1 MNTPTPEAPS
11 APPHRGGA
19 TSGPAK
25 PDPRWPLGGGAA
37 GIVAV
42 DHVVKGELV
51 RGGEQDHG
59 RFTTPR
65 LDLDTLVWP
74 RSEPGPAFDTPLAE
88 IVDVLVAL
96 GAWLAA
102 DPEGVV
108 AEALEHSVQAG
119 ALPRPLA
126 EFSYAHIGKPFD
138 HRSIAFQ
145 VERELGGA
153 DVLDGW
159 REIADTP
166 SGRPARI
173 RAFPPRL
180 IHVVAGNAPGVSA
193 QTVLRGALTKG
204 VHLLKLPSNDLF
216 TAPALLRGLAAVAP
230 GHPLTR
236 SFSAVYWRGG
246 DAAVES
252 VLFRPQ
258 FFDKIVAW
266 GGEASI
272 RSAVKYLGPG
282 FELVSFD
289 PKTSISLIGR
299 EAFESAEVLEQVAE
313 RAAFDATLMNQQACA
328 SSRFQFVEGSVA
340 DVDRYCALLQ
350 RRMAV
355 ERPTASAIGRAVP
368 GALRDE
374 IDGLRLL
381 EPEVRIWGGYGGEGL
396 VIRSIEPVDFHP
408 DGKIVNVVPVSDLA
422 DAVRHA
428 NVATQTVG
436 IWPPARKASLRD
448 ALASR
453 GVQRVV
459 NLGGSAGIEMG
470 LPHDGFHPLQ
480 RFVRW
485 VNDEG

>member
-1 MNTPTPEAPS
+1 MN
-11 APPHRGGA
+11 
-19 TSGPAK
+19 
-25 PDPRWPLGGGAA
+25 A
-37 GIVAV
+37 GIVPV
-42 DHVVKGELV
+42 CQIIKGEVV
-51 RGGEQDHG
+51 RGDEQVHG
-59 RFTTPR
+59 RFATAR

-74 RSEPGPAFDTPLAE
+74 RSEPGPAFDTPLAD
-88 IVDVLVAL
+88 IIDVLVQL

-102 DPEGVV
+102 DPQGAV
-108 AEALEHSVQAG
+108 AEALECSLRTG
-119 ALPRPLA
+119 PLPRPLMEHA
-126 EFSYAHIGKPFD
+126 YANIGKPFER
-138 HRSIAFQ
+138 RSIAFQ
-145 VERELGGA
+145 IERELGGA

-159 REIADTP
+159 REVTDTP

-180 IHVVAGNAPGVSA
+180 IHIVAGNAPGVSA

-204 VHLLKLPSNDLF
+204 VNLLKLPSNDLF
-216 TAPALLRGLAAVAP
+216 TAPAILRGLAAVAP

-246 DAAVES
+246 DASVEAT
-252 VLFRPQ
+252 LFRPQ

-299 EAFESAEVLEQVAE
+299 DAFASSEALAEVAE

-340 DVDRYCALLQ
+340 EVDRYCALLQ
-350 RRMAV
+350 QRMNV
-355 ERPTASAIGRAVP
+355 DRPTASAIGAPVP
-368 GALRDE
+368 SALRDE
-374 IDGLRLL
+374 IDGLRMM
-381 EPEVRIWGGYGGEGL
+381 EPEVRVWGGYGGEGV
-396 VIRSIEPVDFHP
+396 VIRSDQPVDFQP
-408 DGKIVNVVPVSDLA
+408 DGKIVNVVPVRDLA
-422 DAVRHA
+422 DAVRFA

-436 IWPPARKASLRD
+436 VWPPSRKAGLRD

-459 NLGGSAGIEMG
+459 NLGGTAGIEMG

-485 VNDEG
+485 VNDEGVEGDCA

>member
-1 MNTPTPEAPS
+1 MNA
-11 APPHRGGA
+11 
-19 TSGPAK
+19 
-25 PDPRWPLGGGAA
+25 D
-37 GIVAV
+37 IVPV
-42 DHVVKGELV
+42 CHIVKGEV
-51 RGGEQDHG
+51 VTGAEQVHG
-59 RFTTPR
+59 RFATPK
-65 LDLDTLVWP
+65 LDLDQLVWP
-74 RSEPGPAFDTPLAE
+74 RSAPGPAFDTPLAE
-88 IVDVLVAL
+88 IVDVLVEL

-102 DPEGVV
+102 DPQGAV
-108 AEALEHSVQAG
+108 AEALEHSLRTG
-119 ALPRPLA
+119 PLPRPLM
-126 EFSYAHIGKPFD
+126 EHSYAHIGKPFD
-138 HRSIAFQ
+138 RRSIAFQ
-145 VERELGGA
+145 IERELGGA

-159 REIADTP
+159 REIANTP

-180 IHVVAGNAPGVSA
+180 IHIVAGNAPGVSA

-204 VHLLKLPSNDLF
+204 VNLLKLPSNDLF
-216 TAPALLRGLAAVAP
+216 TAPAILRGLAAVAP

-246 DAAVES
+246 DASVEGT
-252 VLFRPQ
+252 LFRPQ

-299 EAFESAEVLEQVAE
+299 EAFASSESLADVAE

-328 SSRFQFVEGSVA
+328 SSRFQFVEGSVEE
-340 DVDRYCALLQ
+340 VDRYCALLQ
-350 RRMAV
+350 KRMNV
-355 ERPTASAIGRAVP
+355 DRPTASAIGAPVP
-368 GALRDE
+368 PALRDE
-374 IDGLRLL
+374 LDGLRML
-381 EPEVRIWGGYGGEGL
+381 EPEVRLWGGYGGEGL
-396 VIRSIEPVDFHP
+396 VIRTADPVDFHP
-408 DGKIVNVVPVSDLA
+408 DGKIVNVVPVTSLA

-436 IWPPARKASLRD
+436 VWPPQRKAGLRD

-459 NLGGSAGIEMG
+459 NLGGTAGIEMG